1 VECRGGFETRP
12 YKNTLVLNGVANDA
26 CIVIGWFISRF
37 CSGSSL
43 TINFTLNGVP
53 RNVASVAP
61 TKTVLE
67 YLREDEALT
76 GTKEG
81 CAEGDCGACSVVL
94 VRNGTDQRVAVNSC
108 LLTLGQLDG
117 AELITVEGLS
127 ERDGE
132 LEAVQQ
138 AIVTEDGTQCG
149 FCTPGFVIAL
159 HALRHSGETVTDEV
173 IHDALAGNL
182 CRCTGYRSIVDA
194 ARAACAQPA
203 TDATAPAD
211 VTPEEIHEIGDQKF
225 LAPRTL
231 SGLMDARTAYPDA
244 PLLSGG
250 TDLGLSFSKGREHFP
265 VTIFTQNVTELRA
278 IEDTTEALTI
288 GAAATYTEAL
298 PHIEEA
304 YPSFATLI
312 HRIGSRQIRNVGTLG
327 GNIGNAS
334 PIGDTP
340 PCLIALDAKLR
351 LQGPGGARE
360 IPLEDYFLDYRKTDL
375 AADEVIAE
383 IDIPKLTND
392 QVFRTYKVSKRYDQD
407 ISAVI
412 GAFRLTIEDG
422 VVTQAR
428 IAFGGMAAT
437 PKRAAKCESALVGK
451 PWNEA
456 TAREAGALI
465 GDDFAPIDDHRAS
478 AAYRVQVAAN
488 LFVRLFRDLAG
499 DDEIDV
505 VTLDTVTA

>member
-1 VECRGGFETRP
+1 M
-12 YKNTLVLNGVANDA
+12 
-26 CIVIGWFISRF
+26 S
-37 CSGSSL
+37 
-43 TINFTLNGVP
+43 INFTLNGAP
-53 RNVASVAP
+53 REVATVAP

-67 YLREDEALT
+67 YLRENETLT

-108 LLTLGQLDG
+108 LLIVGQLDG
-117 AELITVEGLS
+117 VDLITVEGLS
-127 ERDGE
+127 DRNGE

-138 AIVTEDGTQCG
+138 AIVNEDGTQCG
-149 FCTPGFVIAL
+149 FCTPGFVMAL
-159 HALRHSGETVTDEV
+159 NALRHTGETVTDKV

-194 ARAACAQPA
+194 ARAACAVPVGEETRLA
-203 TDATAPAD
+203 DAEPG
-211 VTPEEIHEIGDQKF
+211 EIHEFGDQKF

-231 SGLMDARTAYPDA
+231 EALVAARAAHPDA

-250 TDLGLSFSKGREHFP
+250 TDLGLSFSKGRKHFP
-265 VTIFTQNVTELRA
+265 VTIFTQNVTELRN
-278 IEDTTEALTI
+278 IENTAGGLTI

-312 HRIGSRQIRNVGTLG
+312 QRIGSRQIRNVGTIG

-340 PCLIALDAKLR
+340 PCLIALDASLR
-351 LQGPGGARE
+351 LQGPTRARE
-360 IPLEDYFLDYRKTDL
+360 IALEDYFLDYRKTDL
-375 AADEVIAE
+375 ASDEVIAT
-383 IDIPKLTND
+383 INLPKLAKD

-412 GAFRLTIEDG
+412 GAFRLTLSDG
-422 VVTQAR
+422 VVREAR

-437 PKRAAKCESALVGK
+437 PKRATQCEAALVGK
-451 PWNEA
+451 PWTED

-465 GDDFAPIDDHRAS
+465 GEDFAPIDDHRAS
-478 AAYRVQVAAN
+478 AAYRVQVASN

-499 DDEIDV
+499 EDEIDV
-505 VTLDTVTA
+505 VTLDRVTA